1 MFNKKLFSFMAI
13 SVLCVMLFACSNQ
26 SASNIAEGTTIV
38 ETKKEEQKTDKKDAE
53 KETTKY
59 KDTLVS
65 FDKLTQGKKLLLL
78 QNTLIYSRDGFYKE
92 DTAPKVVEIDFESNK
107 TSAYP
112 IEWTTKLLLE
122 PINGDVKVTNTK
134 NEVTTVSGNDFNGMY
149 VILGDLSEGKA
160 PVLFNPN
167 TNTTIKDFKFA
178 IMPDGEAIYSIVAD
192 NEKNIQDILREVNW
206 NPDRTYRMMAT
217 DYFYIP
223 LTKEETKTGVVK
235 GTLSGAINA
244 NIPDVILI
252 KNGKINDIMYF
263 EEMEMENASN

>member
-1 MFNKKLFSFMAI
+1 MLKKQVFSILTVMLM
-13 SVLCVMLFACSNQ
+13 SVALFACGQQVSKETVESSQ
-26 SASNIAEGTTIV
+26 AETTT
-38 ETKKEEQKTDKKDAE
+38 EQKKEKKDDT

-78 QNTLIYSRDGFYKE
+78 QNTLTYSRDGFYKE
-92 DTAPKVVEIDFESNK
+92 DTAPKAVEIDFESNK
-107 TSAYP
+107 VSAFP
-112 IEWTTKLLLE
+112 IEYTTKLLLE
-122 PINGDVKVTNTK
+122 PINGDVKVVNAK
-134 NEVTTVSGNDFNGMY
+134 DESIVVKDNDFQGMY
-149 VILGDLSEGKA
+149 VILGDLTEGKA
-160 PVLFNPN
+160 PILFNPS

-178 IMPDGEAIYSIVAD
+178 IMPNSEAIYSIVAD
-192 NEKNIQDILREVNW
+192 NEKNIQDILKDVNW

-244 NIPDVILI
+244 NIPDIKLI
-252 KNGKINDIMYF
+252 KNGKVNDIMYF
-263 EEMEMENASN
+263 EEMDIVNASN

>member
-1 MFNKKLFSFMAI
+1 MFNKKLFRFVTTI
-13 SVLCVMLFACSNQ
+13 VLCMALFACAQQATNETSE
-26 SASNIAEGTTIV
+26 APKAETTV
-38 ETKKEEQKTDKKDAE
+38 AEKKEKKDGT

-65 FDKLTQGKKLLLL
+65 FDKLKQGKKLLLL

-92 DTAPKVVEIDFESNK
+92 DTAPKAVEIEFESNK
-107 TSAYP
+107 VKAYP

-134 NEVTTVSGNDFNGMY
+134 NEITTVPGNDFNGMH

-263 EEMEMENASN
+263 EEMEIENASN